1 MTLISWRPGLILPG
15 IILLRAAMGA
25 FGFLAFVGPVTAGDA
40 AAAIV
45 PFFTMSVPAIILL
58 LIYAVCR
65 GKKKRNREVDKMN
78 IQDL

>member
-65 GKKKRNREVDKMN
+65 GKKKRDREVDKMN